1 MKRIFYLLVALLCC
15 QIFLGQQIVQVKYS
29 KPFALLKFLET
40 AKGGVSTS
48 KTFKHQIDTSYLSRD
63 TAFLNILDK
72 YTSLNLDYVYSKD
85 QYPEKRRHIN
95 STWDLLCI
103 AAISSNTNDEL
114 FEKIIGL
121 YPNTEYLKLKQTITG
136 VEPFYDALVYTKKN
150 KTVIKDK
157 TRELQGLSPKLN
169 QLFDKFK
176 IFYGSTW
183 DKSIPFNLAIYPIE
197 GNRGQTTATPHA
209 NSLEMG
215 FLTKEDD
222 NFELLSIG
230 MHEMCHVLYDEQS
243 LLKQQRIDS
252 VFTDSINNYYKLAY
266 RYFDEALAT
275 ALGNGFAYK
284 YLASELDSGEWYND
298 RYINLYAKALYPL
311 VEQYLNQN
319 RFIDKEFILSSID
332 VFKKTF
338 PNAIYDIEPLLI
350 NVDIYFD
357 ADTDQERHSISGILN
372 NTFRIYSS
380 NTSNPINDKISLNS
394 IKQSSETQLI
404 IVHKNQ
410 VKNMAVIKP
419 MFKQLATLPANKKNL
434 LISFLDK
441 NKRAVF
447 IILAENEV
455 KLKEAILLLKKQKEI
470 DPKKLWIEF

>member
-1 MKRIFYLLVALLCC
+1 MKKAYYFIVALL
-15 QIFLGQQIVQVKYS
+15 IFKLCWSQQIVQVKYS
-29 KPFALLKFLET
+29 KPFALIKFLET
-40 AKGGVSTS
+40 AKGGVSIS
-48 KTFKHQIDTSYLSRD
+48 KTFKHQIDTSYLSKD
-63 TAFLNILDK
+63 TAFLNILDR

-85 QYPEKRRHIN
+85 QYPEKRKHIN
-95 STWDLLCI
+95 STWDLLSI
-103 AAISSNTNDEL
+103 AAITANTNEEF

-121 YPNTEYLKLKQTITG
+121 YPNSDYLKLKQAVTA
-136 VEPFYDALVYTKKN
+136 VEPFYDAFIYSKKN
-150 KTVIKDK
+150 KSVIKDK
-157 TRELQGLSPKLN
+157 VRELQALSPKLN

-243 LLKQQRIDS
+243 LIKQQRIDS
-252 VFTDSINNYYKLAY
+252 VFMDSTNTYYKMAY

-275 ALGNGFAYK
+275 ALGNGYAYK
-284 YLASELDSGEWYND
+284 YLSNELDSGEWYND

-311 VEQYLNQN
+311 IEQYLNQN
-319 RFIDKEFILSSID
+319 RFIDKEFILKSID
-332 VFKKTF
+332 LFKQTF
-338 PNAIYDIEPLLI
+338 PNAVYDIEPLLI
-350 NVDIYFD
+350 KVDVYFD
-357 ADTDQERHSISGILN
+357 ADTDQERQKISGILN

-380 NTSNPINDKISLNS
+380 NTSTPINDKISLNN
-394 IKQSSETQLI
+394 IKQSQETQF
-404 IVHKNQ
+404 IVIHKNQ
-410 VKNMAVIKP
+410 VKNMALLKP
-419 MFKQLATLPANKKNL
+419 LFKTLATLPANKKNL

-447 IILAENEV
+447 IIQAENET
-455 KLKEAILLLKKQKEI
+455 KLKEAIFLLKKQKEI
-470 DPKKLWIEF
+470 DPKKPWIEF

>member
-1 MKRIFYLLVALLCC
+1 MKKAYYFIVALFCC
-15 QIFLGQQIVQVKYS
+15 QLFLAQQVVQVKFS
-29 KPFALLKFLET
+29 KPFALIKFLET
-40 AKGGVSTS
+40 AKGGVSIS

-63 TAFLNILDK
+63 TAFVNLVNK
-72 YTSLNLDYVYSKD
+72 YSNLNLDYVYSKE
-85 QYPEKRRHIN
+85 QYPEKRKRIN

-103 AAISSNTNDEL
+103 AAITANTNEEF
-114 FEKIIGL
+114 FEKIIGF
-121 YPNTEYLKLKQTITG
+121 YPNTDYLKLKQVVLC
-136 VEPFYDALVYTKKN
+136 VEPFYDSFIYTKKN
-150 KTVIKDK
+150 KSVIKDK
-157 TRELQGLSPKLN
+157 TRELQSLSPKLN

-243 LLKQQRIDS
+243 LIKQQRIDS
-252 VFTDSINNYYKLAY
+252 VFTDSTNTYYKMAY

-275 ALGNGFAYK
+275 ALGNGYAYK
-284 YLASELDSGEWYND
+284 YLSNELDSGEWYND

-319 RFIDKEFILSSID
+319 RFIDKEFIVKSIE
-332 VFKKTF
+332 VFRKTF

-350 NVDIYFD
+350 KVDVYFD
-357 ADTDQERHSISGILN
+357 ADTDQERNSVFGMMN
-372 NTFRIYSS
+372 NIFRVYSS
-380 NTSNPINDKISLNS
+380 NTSTPINDKVSLSN
-394 IKQSSETQLI
+394 IKQSPETQFI
-404 IVHKNQ
+404 IIHKNQ
-410 VKNMAVIKP
+410 IKNIALIKP
-419 MFKQLATLPANKKNL
+419 LFKTLTTLPPNKKNL

-447 IILAENEV
+447 IILVENEA
-455 KLKEAILLLKKQKEI
+455 KLKEAFLILKKQKEI
-470 DPKKLWIEF
+470 DPKKPWVEF

>member
-1 MKRIFYLLVALLCC
+1 MKNAYYFIVALFCC
-15 QIFLGQQIVQVKYS
+15 QVFLAQQIVQVKFS
-29 KPFALLKFLET
+29 KPFALVKFLET

-63 TAFLNILDK
+63 TSFLNIVDK
-72 YTSLNLDYVYSKD
+72 YSDLNLDYVYSKE
-85 QYPEKRRHIN
+85 QYPEKRRRIN

-103 AAISSNTNDEL
+103 AAITANTNEE
-114 FEKIIGL
+114 FFQKIIGL
-121 YPNTEYLKLKQTITG
+121 YPNTDYLKLKQLVSS
-136 VEPFYDALVYTKKN
+136 VEPFYDGFIYTKKN
-150 KTVIKDK
+150 KSVIKDK
-157 TRELQGLSPKLN
+157 TRELEGLSPKLN

-197 GNRGQTTATPHA
+197 GNRGQTTATPHV

-243 LLKQQRIDS
+243 LIKQQRIDS
-252 VFTDSINNYYKLAY
+252 VFTDSTNNYYKLAY

-275 ALGNGFAYK
+275 ALGNGYAYK
-284 YLASELDSGEWYND
+284 SLANELDSSEWYND
-298 RYINLYAKALYPL
+298 RYINLYSKALYPL
-311 VEQYLNQN
+311 VEEYLNQN
-319 RFIDKEFILSSID
+319 RFIDKEFILRSID
-332 VFKKTF
+332 VFRKTF

-350 NVDIYFD
+350 NVDVYFD
-357 ADTDQERHSISGILN
+357 ADTDQERHNVSGILN
-372 NTFRIYSS
+372 NNFRIYSS
-380 NTSNPINDKISLNS
+380 NTSTPINDKISLTN
-394 IKQSSETQLI
+394 IKQSLETQFI
-404 IVHKNQ
+404 IIHKNQ
-410 VKNMAVIKP
+410 LKNMALIKLL
-419 MFKQLATLPANKKNL
+419 FKNLSALPPNKKNL

-447 IILAENEV
+447 IIQAENET
-455 KLKEAILLLKKQKEI
+455 KLKEAMFLLKKQKEI
-470 DPKKLWIEF
+470 DPKKPWVEF